1 MMKTPL
7 SAAIARRYLFAPK
20 SHSAVTA
27 ISVIATVGIAVAT
40 AAIVCVLSVFNGFK
54 SLLTEKLDTLAPD
67 VIITPAAGKTFADT
81 DSLLEVVRG
90 VKGVGIATPTVA
102 DNALLICDGREMPVL
117 LKGVV
122 PEDYRRITAID
133 TITLEGGRFAT
144 REKDT
149 APKVVYDSDIGDY
162 VELPSAPKYLADI
175 AIGVSTRLYASPQ
188 NPEMIVF
195 APRRRGHV
203 NTANPSSSFVQ
214 DSLKVAGVFQAMQ
227 NDYDDNYV
235 ITDLELARDIFQYT
249 TECTAVEVKGD
260 GTVQLAALAAS
271 LQQKLGDGHAL
282 VRDRF
287 RQQALNFRMI
297 SIEKW
302 VSFLLLAFI
311 LVVASFNIISSL
323 SMLILDKQGS
333 LGTLH
338 ALGLSKRR
346 IGAIFAWQS
355 FYVTLIGATGGVL
368 LGVALCLLQQH
379 SGLIKLA
386 GDPSTLV
393 VKSYPVKV
401 IFTDLLAVYVP
412 VLIIGAATALI
423 SSRFARS
430 RVSSG
435 RV

>member
-1 MMKTPL
+1 
-7 SAAIARRYLFAPK
+7 
-20 SHSAVTA
+20 
-27 ISVIATVGIAVAT
+27 
-40 AAIVCVLSVFNGFK
+40 
-54 SLLTEKLDTLAPD
+54 
-67 VIITPAAGKTFADT
+67 
-81 DSLLEVVRG
+81 
-90 VKGVGIATPTVA
+90 
-102 DNALLICDGREMPVL
+102 
-117 LKGVV
+117 
-122 PEDYRRITAID
+122 
-133 TITLEGGRFAT
+133 
-144 REKDT
+144 
-149 APKVVYDSDIGDY
+149 
-162 VELPSAPKYLADI
+162 
-175 AIGVSTRLYASPQ
+175 
-188 NPEMIVF
+188 
-195 APRRRGHV
+195 
-203 NTANPSSSFVQ
+203 
-214 DSLKVAGVFQAMQ
+214 MQ

-235 ITDLELARDIFQYT
+235 ITDIELARDIFQYT
-249 TECTAVEVKGD
+249 SECTAVEVKGD
-260 GTVQLAALAAS
+260 GTVPLAALAAS
-271 LQQKLGDGHAL
+271 LQQKLGDGNAL

-379 SGLIKLA
+379 FGLIKLA

-401 IFTDLLAVYVP
+401 IFTDLLAVYVL

-430 RVSSG
+430 RVSSA
-435 RV
+435 RL

>member
-7 SAAIARRYLFAPK
+7 SAVIARRYLFAPK

-27 ISVIATVGIAVAT
+27 ISVTATVGIAVAT

-90 VKGVGIATPTVA
+90 VKGVAIATPTVA

-149 APKVVYDSDIGDY
+149 APKMVYDSDIGDY
-162 VELPSAPKYLADI
+162 VELPAAPKYLADI

-188 NPEMIVF
+188 NPKMIVF

-203 NTANPSSSFVQ
+203 NTANPSTSFVQ

-235 ITDLELARDIFQYT
+235 ITDIELARDIFQYT

-260 GTVQLAALAAS
+260 GTVPLAALAAS
-271 LQQKLGDGHAL
+271 LQQKLGDGNAL

-379 SGLIKLA
+379 FGLIKLA

-430 RVSSG
+430 RVSSA
-435 RV
+435 RL